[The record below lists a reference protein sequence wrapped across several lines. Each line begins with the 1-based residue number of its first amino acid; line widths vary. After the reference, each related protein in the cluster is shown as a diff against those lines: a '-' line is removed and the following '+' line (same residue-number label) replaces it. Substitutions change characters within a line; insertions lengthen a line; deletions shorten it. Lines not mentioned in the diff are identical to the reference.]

1 MQENSERRYI
11 EEDEIDLRELF
22 KTLWDKKLFIVVFTT
37 LVTVLAVV
45 YALMKTP
52 IYEARALLEI
62 GNYKINNNNNNK
74 VQLDNA
80 NQLSKKLNILFIDMY
95 KNVKEK
101 KSEISSITVPKNQ
114 EGFIELKSQAISND
128 LAKNE
133 IEKVVAYIQKEH
145 QVILDDIKDRRE
157 FEIANIDKQIQSI
170 QGRETKFMQKQID
183 ILEKNLKRDREQLK
197 KININFKTIDEKSP
211 ALAALSL
218 IQAKDLSISIDDKN
232 LQILEVKNK
241 KERLITSEVS
251 RLKEEQNILK
261 SMLLPHSY
269 KNSEIVG
276 EIILNDHPIKPKKK
290 LIVVVAFVTGF
301 ILSVF
306 MVFFLQFIRDFR
318 EEDKG
323 IF

>member
-62 GNYKINNNNNNK
+62 GNYKINNNNK

-114 EGFIELKSQAISND
+114 EGFIELKFQAISND

-183 ILEKNLKRDREQLK
+183 ILEKSLKRDREQLK